1 MLEEARGTEMSMLYG
16 VTALG
21 EAFQQRVV
29 YTRLLP
35 KPRHDLLYASA
46 S

>member
-21 EAFQQRVV
+21 EQYQQRGIHSRFK
-29 YTRLLP
+29 TLCFRTFPL
-35 KPRHDLLYASA
+35 H
-46 S
+46 